1 MTSQGLNFI
10 NFESFALKIFFGLL
24 KYLTVKIQIS
34 RRSSENAQRQ
44 TGKEK
49 NREKLFLNFR
59 E

>member
-1 MTSQGLNFI
+1 MTSQGFNFI
-10 NFESFALKIFFGLL
+10 DFKSFAMKFFFRLIKIFNGQ
-24 KYLTVKIQIS
+24 IQIS